1 MNIEKLGKK
10 ILISLIIIPPL
21 IIGFIIFDSVRSKN
35 KEEALRQLES
45 ISEDISTD
53 TPADEITA
61 AIEEIQNTSSD
72 KYILDK
78 SKFILAL
85 WHAENQRWAEA
96 QEIYTEIANDSRSYL
111 GEISLYNGAI
121 AAEEASDLEQASDL
135 LGEFINRYG
144 DGSSPLLGRALFTI
158 ARISEKQGDTDTALD
173 YYMRVVVEHADS
185 EWVNLANSQIARLQ
199 ASQ

>member
-45 ISEDISTD
+45 ISEDISAD
-53 TPADEITA
+53 TSADEITA

-72 KYILDK
+72 KYILNK

-96 QEIYTEIANDSRSYL
+96 QEVYTEIADDSRSYL

-121 AAEEASDLEQASDL
+121 AAEEAGNLEQASDL
-135 LGEFINRYG
+135 LAEFINRYG
-144 DGSSPLLGRALFTI
+144 NGSSPLLSRALFTT
-158 ARISEKQGDTDTALD
+158 ARISEKQGDTDAALD
-173 YYMRVVVEHADS
+173 YYMQVVVDHADS
-185 EWVNLANSQIARLQ
+185 EWVNLANGQIARLQ
-199 ASQ
+199 ASR